1 MLPKSLIT
9 VKPTLRHLSTESKMA
24 VRPKKREENHNT
36 ILHIV
41 LREIMQPIDMDCVL
55 ANHCFKRWFI
65 FSHHSLFT
73 FLYILPVKY
82 VIFYFLNLH
91 ITIACNLTQGKPAQ
105 YQNNHANFTVQNT
118 HKHLML
124 SDETLLCWLHRTK
137 TAPPLC
143 HFKIS
148 RQDLLLLSVSTA
160 KCLRELF
167 GWPLSYVRDHFWKT
181 WSVCVC
187 VCGERWMLMCECSG
201 FFLDR
206 VLTVVWPGFVCWCA
220 SHIMAF

>member
-1 MLPKSLIT
+1 MVCVTEIT
-9 VKPTLRHLSTESKMA
+9 DYCQTYLEALVQWKQDGCTS
-24 VRPKKREENHNT
+24 KKREENHNT

-91 ITIACNLTQGKPAQ
+91 ITITCNLTQRKNAQ

-118 HKHLML
+118 HTNIWCYLMKL
-124 SDETLLCWLHRTK
+124 CFVGFTEPKLLH
-137 TAPPLC
+137 
-143 HFKIS
+143 HFATS
-148 RQDLLLLSVSTA
+148 RFQDRIYYCSLWAQPSASENCLDDLSV
-160 KCLRELF
+160 
-167 GWPLSYVRDHFWKT
+167 
-181 WSVCVC
+181 
-187 VCGERWMLMCECSG
+187 M
-201 FFLDR
+201 
-206 VLTVVWPGFVCWCA
+206 
-220 SHIMAF
+220 